1 MRLERGSGASGR
13 LARRRPAK
21 HAQGVIS
28 VIERRKLLGLLAA
41 AGTTS
46 LASVVARGAWADA
59 ARPALATF
67 PKPDREV
74 RLPVPGGRV
83 YVRINGDLDAALTGA
98 PPPPIVMVHGGPGGT
113 HSGFLDALALADER
127 AVILYDQLDSG
138 LSDHPMD
145 PANWTVGR
153 FVDEL
158 EAVRE
163 GLKIPRW
170 HVLGHSWGGTVA
182 LEYGARRSPALASL
196 VLASPLVSTRSWI
209 ADANLLR
216 GDLPM
221 AVQDQLTRC
230 EAPSASPPDKALSAA
245 CDAATNAFYA
255 AFLTREPP
263 SPAHRAYRPTGDRG
277 FNPVL
282 YKAMWG
288 ATEFSATGTL
298 KAYDGEPLLDRLD
311 GPRTLFMVGQYDE
324 ARPATTIAF
333 SRRTRGSELAVVPGA
348 GHATF
353 TDRPEETVAVLRQ
366 WLRRRDARPS

>member
-1 MRLERGSGASGR
+1 MIDRRG
-13 LARRRPAK
+13 
-21 HAQGVIS
+21 
-28 VIERRKLLGLLAA
+28 LLGGLAA
-41 AGTTS
+41 AGTT
-46 LASVVARGAWADA
+46 VVAAGAAHRAWAQA
-59 ARPALATF
+59 ARAASPGF
-67 PKPDREV
+67 PRPDREL
-74 RLPVPGGRV
+74 RLPAPGGRV
-83 YVRINGDLDAALTGA
+83 YARINGDLDAAIAGTGK
-98 PPPPIVMVHGGPGGT
+98 PPIVMVHGGPGGT
-113 HSGFLDALALADER
+113 HAGFLDALALADER

-145 PANWTVGR
+145 AANWTVSR

-163 GLKIPRW
+163 GLKVPRW

-182 LEYGARRSPALASL
+182 LEYGARRPPALASL
-196 VLASPLVSTRSWI
+196 MLASPLVSTRSWI

-216 GDLPM
+216 GDLPG

-230 EAPSASPPDKALSAA
+230 EQTPSSPPDKAFSAA

-263 SPAHRAYRPTGDRG
+263 SAAHRAYRPAGDRG

-282 YKAMWG
+282 YKTMWG

-324 ARPATTIAF
+324 ARPATAIAF
-333 SRRTRGSELAVVPGA
+333 SRRASGSELAVVPGA

-366 WLRRRDARPS
+366 WLRRMDRRG

>member
-1 MRLERGSGASGR
+1 M
-13 LARRRPAK
+13 
-21 HAQGVIS
+21 GVID
-28 VIERRKLLGLLAA
+28 RRKLLGLCAA
-41 AGTTS
+41 AGTTA
-46 LASVVARGAWADA
+46 LAAGMARGALAGA
-59 ARPALATF
+59 APARLAAF
-67 PKPDREV
+67 PRPDREL
-74 RLPVPGGRV
+74 RLQVPGGRV
-83 YVRINGDLDAALTGA
+83 YARINGDLDAALAGA
-98 PPPPIVMVHGGPGGT
+98 APPPIVMVHGGPGGT
-113 HSGFLDALALADER
+113 HSGFLDALALSDER

-196 VLASPLVSTRSWI
+196 MLASPLVSTRSWI

-216 GDLPM
+216 DDLPPM
-221 AVQDQLTRC
+221 VRDQLTRC
-230 EAPSASPPDKALSAA
+230 DGPPPSPSDKAFLAA
-245 CDAATNAFYA
+245 CDAATDAFYA

-263 SPAHRAYRPTGDRG
+263 SQAHRAYRPPGDRG

-282 YKAMWG
+282 YKTMWG

-298 KAYDGEPLLDRLD
+298 KTYDGEPLLDRLD
-311 GPRTLFMVGQYDE
+311 GPRTLFLVGQYDE
-324 ARPATTIAF
+324 ARPATTLAF
-333 SRRTRGSELAVVPGA
+333 SRRARGSELAVVPGA

-353 TDRPEETVAVLRQ
+353 TDRPEETTAVLRQ
-366 WLRRRDARPS
+366 WLRRRDALPS